1 MKYLNDYT
9 DAGISVALT
18 KAGAF
23 FAFGKKQFDEAKK
36 EGVTYVNLHGGL
48 ICPKENVETLRK
60 EMDENFQKAIE
71 QDIAENGKE
80 GIIKR
85 ELYNHECFY
94 TGDIEDAV
102 SYVATYGF
110 TAQDVVEVYQKERVN
125 ANNQD

>member
-9 DAGISVALT
+9 DTGISAALD

-23 FAFGKKQFDEAKK
+23 FAFGQKQFDEAKK
-36 EGVTYVNLHGGL
+36 EGATYVNMGGGL
-48 ICPKENVETLRK
+48 LYPKENAKTLRK
-60 EMDENFQKAIE
+60 EMEENFQNAIA
-71 QDIAENGKE
+71 QDLAENGKE

-102 SYVATYGF
+102 AYVAAYGF
-110 TAQDVVEVYQKERVN
+110 TEEDVWEVYQKERVH
-125 ANNQD
+125 AE